1 MKMKKLVST
10 LLAGV
15 MTLSLAACGSSSAP
29 AATADTGSATT
40 ETTTETAAE
49 TTETTTEAAST
60 EASVE
65 STSDEEPITLNMWCI
80 ATESDSNR
88 HSYEAAIADMQE
100 KYPNITFNWEAFENQ
115 SYKTK
120 IKAAVSAN
128 EMPDIFFTWS
138 CAFLGDFVEAGKVY
152 CLDDAYQNYKSE
164 LPESML
170 GNSTYDGKHYGVP
183 LTMNIVGL
191 FANMDLLKEAGYTEI
206 PGTYEDFIACC
217 DALKAKGI
225 IPFGCAGKET
235 WCVTEYLES
244 VIEKSVGADALND
257 IFLGRA
263 TWNNQDVADAVDTF
277 QALVNNGYFDPS
289 GIGLTNDEVK
299 NNFMAGKYAFYMNG
313 TWNCADFAANE
324 EFLSKVQV
332 GEFPVINAD
341 KASLGQVIGGPSDT
355 LAVSAS
361 SPNAERA
368 ADYAFELGKLICHYG
383 YLDGCGLPAW
393 TPYGDTSSINP
404 LTQTVA
410 DIVSKADKFVLFGDT
425 AMNADSANTYLSYVD
440 QVYGCLLDGKQFI
453 DGLAK
458 DIQ

>member
-1 MKMKKLVST
+1 MKMKRLLGSV
-10 LLAGV
+10 LAGV
-15 MTLSLAACGSSSAP
+15 MAIAMVGCSSAP
-29 AATADTGSATT
+29 AASDNTADTTEPAAAVSTTDTGSTDTATT
-40 ETTTETAAE
+40 DD
-49 TTETTTEAAST
+49 ASG
-60 EASVE
+60 EKIS
-65 STSDEEPITLNMWCI
+65 LNMWCI
-80 ATESDSNR
+80 ATEADSNR
-88 HSYEAAIADMQE
+88 HSYEQAIADMQE
-100 KYPNITFNWEAFENQ
+100 KYPDITFTWEAFENQ

-138 CAFLGDFVEAGKVY
+138 CAFLGDFVDAGKVY
-152 CLDDAYQNYKSE
+152 CLDEAYEKYKEE
-164 LPESML
+164 LPEVML

-191 FANMDLLKEAGYTEI
+191 FANMELLGQVGYTEI
-206 PGTYEDFIACC
+206 PGTYDEFIECC
-217 DALKAKGI
+217 DKLKEAGI

-244 VIEKSVGADALND
+244 VIEKSAGADTLND

-263 TWNNQDVADAVDTF
+263 TWANQDVADAVDTF
-277 QALVNNGYFDPS
+277 QGLVNNGYFDPS

-299 NNFMAGKYAFYMNG
+299 NNFIAGKYAFYMNG
-313 TWNCADFAANE
+313 TWNCADFANNE
-324 EFLSKVQV
+324 EFFPKVKV

-341 KASLGQVIGGPSDT
+341 KAKLGQLIGGPSDT
-355 LAVSAS
+355 LAVAAS
-361 SPNAERA
+361 SPNAAAA

-393 TPYGDTSSINP
+393 TPYGDTSSVNA
-404 LTQTVA
+404 LTQEVA
-410 DIVSKADKFVLFGDT
+410 KICENADTYVLFGDT

-440 QVYGCLLDGKQFI
+440 QVYGCLLDGQQFI

-458 DIQ
+458 DIK

>member
-1 MKMKKLVST
+1 MKMKRFVAT
-10 LLAGV
+10 MLAGV
-15 MTLSLAACGSSSAP
+15 TALSMAGCGSTAP
-29 AATADTGSATT
+29 AATDNGSDASAST
-40 ETTTETAAE
+40 EVTAAAETKAETAA
-49 TTETTTEAAST
+49 TTEAAGSG
-60 EASVE
+60 
-65 STSDEEPITLNMWCI
+65 DPIDLTMWCI

-88 HSYEAAIADMQE
+88 HSYEAAIADMQA
-100 KYPNITFNWEAFENQ
+100 KYPDINFTWEAFENQ

-152 CLDDAYQNYKSE
+152 CLDDAYENYKSE
-164 LPESML
+164 LPEVML

-191 FANMDLLKEAGYTEI
+191 FANMELLEKVGYTEI
-206 PGTYEDFIACC
+206 PGTYEEFIECC
-217 DALKAKGI
+217 DKLKAEGI

-244 VIEKSVGADALND
+244 VIEKSAGAETLND
-257 IFLGRA
+257 IFLGKA
-263 TWNNQDVADAVDTF
+263 SWNNQDVADAVDTF

-324 EFLSKVQV
+324 EFFPKVKV

-341 KASLGQVIGGPSDT
+341 KAKLGQLIGGPSDT

-393 TPYGDTSSINP
+393 TPYGDTSSVNA

-410 DIVSKADKFVLFGDT
+410 DIVAGADSMVLFGDT

-440 QVYGCLLDGKQFI
+440 QVYGCLLDGSQFI
-453 DGLAK
+453 EGLSK

>member
-1 MKMKKLVST
+1 MKRIVAM

-15 MTLSLAACGSSSAP
+15 MTLSLVACGESSAP
-29 AATADTGSATT
+29 ASTDSGAAAEPAQT
-40 ETTTETAAE
+40 EAPKAEEPAAPAAEPAAAE
-49 TTETTTEAAST
+49 TADSSEAIDLT
-60 EASVE
+60 
-65 STSDEEPITLNMWCI
+65 MWCI

-88 HSYEAAIADMQE
+88 HSYEAAIADMAE
-100 KYPNITFNWEAFENQ
+100 KYPNINFTWEAIENQ

-138 CAFLGDFVEAGKVY
+138 CAFLGDFVDAGKVY

-164 LPESML
+164 LPEVMM

-191 FANMDLLKEAGYTEI
+191 FANMDLLAQVGYTEI
-206 PGTYEDFIACC
+206 PGTYDEFIECC
-217 DALKAKGI
+217 DKLKAAGI

-244 VIEKSVGADALND
+244 VIEKSAGADVLND

-263 TWNNQDVADAVDTF
+263 SWNNQDVADAVDTF
-277 QALVNNGYFDPS
+277 QALVTNGYFDPS

-313 TWNCADFAANE
+313 TWNCADFNSNE
-324 EFLSKVQV
+324 EFRDKVKV

-341 KASLGQVIGGPSDT
+341 KSKLGQLIGGPSDT
-355 LAVSAS
+355 LAVAAS
-361 SPNAERA
+361 SPNAEKA
-368 ADYAFELGKLICHYG
+368 AEYTFELGKLICHYG

-393 TPYGDTSSINP
+393 TPYGDTSSVNE

-410 DIVSKADKFVLFGDT
+410 GIVANADTMVLFGDT
-425 AMNADSANTYLSYVD
+425 AMSADSANTYLSYVD
-440 QVYGCLLDGKQFI
+440 QVYGCLLDGQQFI